1 MEGHEIIIIPLSK
14 LSGPSTVNSNLVPRL
29 PESDYQGCLVA

>member
-14 LSGPSTVNSNLVPRL
+14 RSVPSTVNSNLVLRV